1 MAEPTRAE
9 AWDLLCEWTESDS
22 LRKHALAV
30 EASMRAYARIWGE
43 DEERYAVT
51 GLVHDL
57 DYERHP
63 DLDTGHPRIALRE
76 LERLGYP
83 QDVIDAVAGHAE
95 FLDVPRETRMAKT
108 LFAVDE
114 LSGFV
119 TACAL
124 VRPTGIDGMKV
135 KSVRKKLKQPS
146 FAAKVDREQID
157 RAIAELGVDETEHI
171 GRVIDALSAEAET
184 LGISGEQVGAS

>member
-1 MAEPTRAE
+1 MAEPTRAD
-9 AWDLLCEWTESDS
+9 AWELLCEWTESDS

-83 QDVIDAVAGHAE
+83 QDVIDAVAGHAD
-95 FLDVPRETRMAKT
+95 FMGVPRDTQMA
-108 LFAVDE
+108 
-114 LSGFV
+114 
-119 TACAL
+119 
-124 VRPTGIDGMKV
+124 
-135 KSVRKKLKQPS
+135 
-146 FAAKVDREQID
+146 
-157 RAIAELGVDETEHI
+157 
-171 GRVIDALSAEAET
+171 
-184 LGISGEQVGAS
+184 

>member
-1 MAEPTRAE
+1 
-9 AWDLLCEWTESDS
+9 
-22 LRKHALAV
+22 
-30 EASMRAYARIWGE
+30 MRAYARIWDE
-43 DEERYAVT
+43 DEERYAIT

-63 DLDTGHPRIALRE
+63 DPDTGHPRIAMAE
-76 LERLGYP
+76 LEKLGYP

-95 FLDVPRETRMAKT
+95 YLDFPRETRMAKT

-124 VRPTGIDGMKV
+124 IRPTGIEGMKV
-135 KSVRKKLKQPS
+135 KSVRKKLRTAS
-146 FAAKVDREQID
+146 FAAKVDRGQIEQG
-157 RAIAELGVDETEHI
+157 IAELGVDETDHI
-171 GRVIDALSAEAET
+171 ALVIDALAAEADA
-184 LGISGEQVGAS
+184 LGIAAAQVGNDGS